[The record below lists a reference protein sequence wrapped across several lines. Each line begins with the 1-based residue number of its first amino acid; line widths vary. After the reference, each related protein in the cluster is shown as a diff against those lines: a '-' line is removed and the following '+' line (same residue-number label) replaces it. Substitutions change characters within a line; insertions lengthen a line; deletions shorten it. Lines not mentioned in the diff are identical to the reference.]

1 MKTEFD
7 RDFDRWMEDPEFAE
21 GYRRDRARI
30 DAIDAIVRALDEAR
44 VAQGKSKAK
53 VAREAG
59 LPAQSVRRFFTK
71 GGANPT
77 LGVTVA
83 IAEALNVRIGS
94 VASDRNPSVAEPKTP
109 QRKNARQA
117 VPA

>member
-21 GYRRDRARI
+21 TYKRERARI
-30 DAIDAIVRALDEAR
+30 DAVDTIVRALDAAR
-44 VAQGKSKAK
+44 VARGLSKAE
-53 VAREAG
+53 VARSAG

-83 IAEALNVRIGS
+83 IAGALEVSLRPNLGRTKPAGG
-94 VASDRNPSVAEPKTP
+94 AAP
-109 QRKNARQA
+109 ARRERA
-117 VPA
+117 TAG

>member
-21 GYRRDRARI
+21 TYKRERARI
-30 DAIDAIVRALDEAR
+30 DAVDTIVRALDAAR
-44 VAQGKSKAK
+44 VARGLLRL
-53 VAREAG
+53 VARSAG

-83 IAEALNVRIGS
+83 IAGALEVSLGPNLGRTKPAGG
-94 VASDRNPSVAEPKTP
+94 AAP
-109 QRKNARQA
+109 ARRERA
-117 VPA
+117 MAG